1 MCFVLISLYVLI
13 LGFEIIIEEVS
24 WIFGLELLWKEI
36 WLGGFGFLII
46 SRELEFSLSG
56 YIIER

>member
-36 WLGGFGFLII
+36 WLGVWLFDNI
-46 SRELEFSLSG
+46 
-56 YIIER
+56 

>member
-1 MCFVLISLYVLI
+1 MERDLA
-13 LGFEIIIEEVS
+13 
-24 WIFGLELLWKEI
+24 
-36 WLGGFGFLII
+36 GGFGFLII

>member
-36 WLGGFGFLII
+36 WLGGLAF
-46 SRELEFSLSG
+46 
-56 YIIER
+56 